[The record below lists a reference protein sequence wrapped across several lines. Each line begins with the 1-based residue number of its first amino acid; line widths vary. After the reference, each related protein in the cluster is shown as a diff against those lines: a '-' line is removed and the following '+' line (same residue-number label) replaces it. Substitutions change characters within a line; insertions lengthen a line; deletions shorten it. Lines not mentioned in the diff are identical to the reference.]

1 MEIDTNKTI
10 RAVWSAW
17 AVVVLI
23 AALGLGLGIR
33 KIRTWQAEADRE
45 AMTKA
50 KAKAAAAAVKENAVE
65 PVEETP
71 EVAEVEVVAAVEPNE
86 EVVVAAETEEVKE
99 EDPCDTPEAE
109 PMQGMGMMGQGG
121 ERWRQMWADLNL
133 TPEEQAR
140 LREGFALAMQR
151 WQNMS
156 EDERQ
161 AEMARMRGMRE
172 QWEGMSDEEREAAMG
187 RMRDR
192 FEAWRASGAVE
203 LPQLTLD

>member
-1 MEIDTNKTI
+1 MEIDTNKTS

-50 KAKAAAAAVKENAVE
+50 KAKTVAAAVKDAVE

-71 EVAEVEVVAAVEPNE
+71 EVTEFEAVAAVEPNE
-86 EVVVAAETEEVKE
+86 EVVVAVETEEVKE

-151 WQNMS
+151 WQNMP

>member
-1 MEIDTNKTI
+1 MEIDPNKTS

-17 AVVVLI
+17 AIVVLI

-50 KAKAAAAAVKENAVE
+50 KAKAAAAVKDAVE
-65 PVEETP
+65 PVEEMPDVT
-71 EVAEVEVVAAVEPNE
+71 ELDAVAAVEPNE
-86 EVVVAAETEEVKE
+86 GVVVVAETEEVKE

-140 LREGFALAMQR
+140 LREGFALAMQK